1 MNLYQLVKALYH
13 RNSKATLKELSDA
26 LELSENTI
34 KSMIKNNKDTAAK
47 YGFKLNMRLLK
58 CSLELLDVDLFAEYM
73 RNNNRSQDDRVSYII
88 TRLLKSDDFIKIED
102 LSNELYVS
110 RATLDRL
117 MPTIKEIAET
127 YRLGFISKPK
137 YGIFLDMGQLIT
149 FL

>member
-58 CSLELLDVDLFAEYM
+58 CSCLLYT
-73 RNNNRSQDDRVSYII
+73 SWPI
-88 TRLLKSDDFIKIED
+88 LLS
-102 LSNELYVS
+102 S
-110 RATLDRL
+110 
-117 MPTIKEIAET
+117 TI
-127 YRLGFISKPK
+127 
-137 YGIFLDMGQLIT
+137 
-149 FL
+149 